1 MEKLIRSVLNALG
14 RIEVRGKDNIAC
26 MLSCMQALEKIAEA
40 LRLNRETVCEEAS
53 GSPLTPAALE
63 KEEDHA

>member
-40 LRLNRETVCEEAS
+40 LRHSRETLGEEAS
-53 GSPLTPAALE
+53 GSPLTPSALE
-63 KEEDHA
+63 KEENHA